1 MEENTLS
8 MTQTDEMIMKLLHYF
23 VTVENYSPIVLKGAK
38 NEIWLEKFDGE
49 YKIVRLVS
57 NYIHNNEQL
66 NMDIYRTKQIMKRIK
81 KKTMS
86 FSINALSIFV
96 NLGDNVELDLVSE
109 DNIDCANIK
118 TTEDLKKYQFIMDE
132 FPTITKKTN
141 FKEEGLDLFVKL
153 TNDIGEVN
161 KINQKQAEDLF
172 AKKDPIITKILITI
186 NIVIFILQLVLGWD
200 VVANFGAN
208 YAPFVK
214 SGKFYVLFTS
224 MFIHG
229 NLIHL
234 LFNMYALY
242 IIGPQVESF
251 YGKIKY
257 LAIYFGSGILG
268 ALLSDIFLQNSI
280 SVGAS
285 GAIFGLLSSIVY
297 FGYHYR
303 AYLDTVIRS
312 QIMPL
317 IIFNIFLGIVIP
329 NIDTFCHIGGLIG
342 GVLVSMACGIKYKSS
357 KSERINGFILTTI
370 YTIFLLILLFKYVK

>member
-370 YTIFLLILLFKYVK
+370 YTIFLLILLFK

>member
-1 MEENTLS
+1 MEGNTLS

-96 NLGDNVELDLVSE
+96 NLGDNVELDIVSE

-200 VVANFGAN
+200 VVASFGAN

-370 YTIFLLILLFKYVK
+370 YTIFLLILLFK

>member
-66 NMDIYRTKQIMKRIK
+66 NMDLYRTKQIMKRIK

-96 NLGDNVELDLVSE
+96 NLGDNVELDTVSE

-118 TTEDLKKYQFIMDE
+118 TIEDLKKYQFIMDE

-370 YTIFLLILLFKYVK
+370 YTIFLLILLFK

>member
-49 YKIVRLVS
+49 YKIIRLVS

-172 AKKDPIITKILITI
+172 AKKDPIMTKILITI
-186 NIVIFILQLVLGWD
+186 NIVIFVLQLVLGWD

-370 YTIFLLILLFKYVK
+370 YTIFLLILLFK

>member
-96 NLGDNVELDLVSE
+96 NLGDNVELDIVSE

-161 KINQKQAEDLF
+161 KTNQKQAEDLF
-172 AKKDPIITKILITI
+172 AKKDPIMTKILITI
-186 NIVIFILQLVLGWD
+186 NIVIFVLQLVLGWD
-200 VVANFGAN
+200 VVASFGAN

-214 SGKFYVLFTS
+214 SGKFYVLITS

-370 YTIFLLILLFKYVK
+370 YTIFLLILLFK

>member
-172 AKKDPIITKILITI
+172 AKKDPIMTKILITI
-186 NIVIFILQLVLGWD
+186 NIVIFVLQLVLGWD
-200 VVANFGAN
+200 VVASFGAN

-370 YTIFLLILLFKYVK
+370 YTIFLLILLFK

>member
-342 GVLVSMACGIKYKSS
+342 GVLVSMACGIKYKNS

-370 YTIFLLILLFKYVK
+370 YTIFLLILLFK

>member
-96 NLGDNVELDLVSE
+96 NLGDNVELDTVSE

-342 GVLVSMACGIKYKSS
+342 GVLVSMACGIKYKSA

-370 YTIFLLILLFKYVK
+370 YTIFLLILLFK

>member
-8 MTQTDEMIMKLLHYF
+8 MTQTDEIIMKLLHYF

-96 NLGDNVELDLVSE
+96 NLGDNVELDTVSE

-370 YTIFLLILLFKYVK
+370 YTIFLLILLFK

>member
-66 NMDIYRTKQIMKRIK
+66 NMDLYRTKQIMKRIK

-96 NLGDNVELDLVSE
+96 NLGDNVELDIVSE

-161 KINQKQAEDLF
+161 KTNQKQAEDLF
-172 AKKDPIITKILITI
+172 AKKDPIMTKILITI

-370 YTIFLLILLFKYVK
+370 YTIFLLILLFK

>member
-96 NLGDNVELDLVSE
+96 NLGDNVELDIVSE

-214 SGKFYVLFTS
+214 SGKFYVLITS

-370 YTIFLLILLFKYVK
+370 YTIFLLILLFK

>member
-96 NLGDNVELDLVSE
+96 NLGDNVELDTVSE

-200 VVANFGAN
+200 VLANFGAN

-370 YTIFLLILLFKYVK
+370 YTIFLLILLFK

>member
-357 KSERINGFILTTI
+357 KSERINFFILTTI
-370 YTIFLLILLFKYVK
+370 YTIFLLILLFK

>member
-1 MEENTLS
+1 MEGNTLS

-66 NMDIYRTKQIMKRIK
+66 NMDLYRTKQIMKRIK

-200 VVANFGAN
+200 VVASFGAN

-370 YTIFLLILLFKYVK
+370 YTIFLLILLFK

>member
-1 MEENTLS
+1 MEGNTLS

-66 NMDIYRTKQIMKRIK
+66 NMDLYRTKQIMKRIK

-96 NLGDNVELDLVSE
+96 NLGDNVELDTVSE

-370 YTIFLLILLFKYVK
+370 YTIFLLILLFK

>member
-86 FSINALSIFV
+86 FSINTLSIFV
-96 NLGDNVELDLVSE
+96 NLGDNVELDTVSE

-214 SGKFYVLFTS
+214 SGKFYVLITS

-370 YTIFLLILLFKYVK
+370 YTIFLLILLFK

>member
-96 NLGDNVELDLVSE
+96 NLGDNVELDIVSE

-370 YTIFLLILLFKYVK
+370 YTIFLLILLFK

>member
-96 NLGDNVELDLVSE
+96 NLGDNVELDIVSE

-118 TTEDLKKYQFIMDE
+118 TTDDLKKYQFIMDE

-161 KINQKQAEDLF
+161 KTNQKQAEDLF

-186 NIVIFILQLVLGWD
+186 NIVIFLLQLVLGWD
-200 VVANFGAN
+200 VVASFGAN

-214 SGKFYVLFTS
+214 SGKFYVLITS

-251 YGKIKY
+251 YGKVKY

-317 IIFNIFLGIVIP
+317 IIFNLFLGIAIP

-357 KSERINGFILTTI
+357 RSERINGYILTTI
-370 YTIFLLILLFKYVK
+370 YTIFLLILLFK

>member
-66 NMDIYRTKQIMKRIK
+66 NMDLYRTKQIMKRIK

-96 NLGDNVELDLVSE
+96 NLGDNVELDIVSE

-161 KINQKQAEDLF
+161 KTNQKQAEDLF

-186 NIVIFILQLVLGWD
+186 NIVIFVLQLVLGWD
-200 VVANFGAN
+200 VVASFGAN

-214 SGKFYVLFTS
+214 SGKFYVLITS

-342 GVLVSMACGIKYKSS
+342 GVLVSMACGIRYKSS

-370 YTIFLLILLFKYVK
+370 YTIFLLILLFK

>member
-161 KINQKQAEDLF
+161 KINQQQAEDLF

-200 VVANFGAN
+200 VVANCGAN

-370 YTIFLLILLFKYVK
+370 YTIFLLILLFK

>member
-96 NLGDNVELDLVSE
+96 NLGDNVELDTVSE

-172 AKKDPIITKILITI
+172 AKKDPVITKILITI

-370 YTIFLLILLFKYVK
+370 YTIFLLILLFK

>member
-96 NLGDNVELDLVSE
+96 NLGDNVELDTVSE

-214 SGKFYVLFTS
+214 SGKFYVLITS

-257 LAIYFGSGILG
+257 LVIYFGSGILG

-370 YTIFLLILLFKYVK
+370 YTIFLLILLFK

>member
-66 NMDIYRTKQIMKRIK
+66 NMDLYRTKQIMKRIK

-200 VVANFGAN
+200 VVASFGAN

-370 YTIFLLILLFKYVK
+370 YTIFLLILLFK

>member
-96 NLGDNVELDLVSE
+96 NLGDNVELDTVSE

-214 SGKFYVLFTS
+214 SGKFYVLITS

-303 AYLDTVIRS
+303 AYLDNVIRS

-370 YTIFLLILLFKYVK
+370 YTIFLLILLFK

>member
-66 NMDIYRTKQIMKRIK
+66 NMDLYRTKQIMKRIK

-224 MFIHG
+224 IFIHG

-370 YTIFLLILLFKYVK
+370 YTIFLLILLFK

>member
-8 MTQTDEMIMKLLHYF
+8 MTQTDEMITKLLHYI

-229 NLIHL
+229 TLIHL

-370 YTIFLLILLFKYVK
+370 YTIFLLILLLK

>member
-96 NLGDNVELDLVSE
+96 NLGDNVELDTVSE

-161 KINQKQAEDLF
+161 KTNQKQAEDLF

-214 SGKFYVLFTS
+214 SGKFYVLITS

-370 YTIFLLILLFKYVK
+370 YTIFLLILLFK

>member
-1 MEENTLS
+1 MEGNTLS

-66 NMDIYRTKQIMKRIK
+66 NMDLYRTKQIMKRIK

-96 NLGDNVELDLVSE
+96 NLGDNVELDIVSE

-161 KINQKQAEDLF
+161 KTNQKQAEDLF
-172 AKKDPIITKILITI
+172 AKKDPVITKILITI
-186 NIVIFILQLVLGWD
+186 NIVIFVLQLVLGWD
-200 VVANFGAN
+200 VVASFGAN

-214 SGKFYVLFTS
+214 SGKFYVLITS

-370 YTIFLLILLFKYVK
+370 YTIFLLILLFK

>member
-49 YKIVRLVS
+49 YKIIRLVS

-303 AYLDTVIRS
+303 AYLDTVIKS

-370 YTIFLLILLFKYVK
+370 YTIFLLILLFK

>member
-49 YKIVRLVS
+49 YKIIRLVS

-200 VVANFGAN
+200 IVANFGAN

-285 GAIFGLLSSIVY
+285 GAIF
-297 FGYHYR
+297 
-303 AYLDTVIRS
+303 
-312 QIMPL
+312 
-317 IIFNIFLGIVIP
+317 
-329 NIDTFCHIGGLIG
+329 
-342 GVLVSMACGIKYKSS
+342 
-357 KSERINGFILTTI
+357 
-370 YTIFLLILLFKYVK
+370 

>member
-66 NMDIYRTKQIMKRIK
+66 NMDLYRTKQIMKRIK

-96 NLGDNVELDLVSE
+96 NLGDNVELDIVSE

-161 KINQKQAEDLF
+161 KTNQKQAEDLF
-172 AKKDPIITKILITI
+172 AKKDPVMTKILITI
-186 NIVIFILQLVLGWD
+186 NIVIFVLQLVLGWD
-200 VVANFGAN
+200 VVASFGAN

-214 SGKFYVLFTS
+214 SGKFYVLITS

-370 YTIFLLILLFKYVK
+370 YTIFLLILLFK

>member
-8 MTQTDEMIMKLLHYF
+8 MTKTDEMIMKLLHYF

-96 NLGDNVELDLVSE
+96 NLGDNVELDIVSE

-161 KINQKQAEDLF
+161 KTNQKQAEDLF
-172 AKKDPIITKILITI
+172 AKKDPVITKILITI
-186 NIVIFILQLVLGWD
+186 NIVIFVLQLVLGWD

-214 SGKFYVLFTS
+214 SGKFYVLITS

-370 YTIFLLILLFKYVK
+370 YTIFLLILLFK

>member
-49 YKIVRLVS
+49 YKIIRLVS

-86 FSINALSIFV
+86 FSINTLSIFV
-96 NLGDNVELDLVSE
+96 NLGDNVELDIVSE

-161 KINQKQAEDLF
+161 KTNQKQAEDLF
-172 AKKDPIITKILITI
+172 AKKDPIMTKILITI
-186 NIVIFILQLVLGWD
+186 NIVIFVLQLVLGWD
-200 VVANFGAN
+200 VVASFGAN

-214 SGKFYVLFTS
+214 SGKFYVLITS

-370 YTIFLLILLFKYVK
+370 YTIFLLILLFK

>member
-96 NLGDNVELDLVSE
+96 NLGDNVELDTVSE

-329 NIDTFCHIGGLIG
+329 NIDTFCHIGGFIG

-370 YTIFLLILLFKYVK
+370 YTIFLLILLFK

>member
-96 NLGDNVELDLVSE
+96 NLGDNVELDTVSE

-257 LAIYFGSGILG
+257 LVIYFGSGILG

-370 YTIFLLILLFKYVK
+370 YTIFLLILLFK

>member
-214 SGKFYVLFTS
+214 SGKFYVLITS

-257 LAIYFGSGILG
+257 LVIYFGSGILG

-370 YTIFLLILLFKYVK
+370 YTIFLLILLFK

>member
-96 NLGDNVELDLVSE
+96 NLGDNVELDTVSE

-370 YTIFLLILLFKYVK
+370 YTIFLLILLFK

>member
-49 YKIVRLVS
+49 YKIIRLVS

-200 VVANFGAN
+200 IVANFGAN

-370 YTIFLLILLFKYVK
+370 YTIFLLILLFK

>member
-66 NMDIYRTKQIMKRIK
+66 NMDLYRTKQIMKRIK

-96 NLGDNVELDLVSE
+96 NLGDNVELDIVSE

-370 YTIFLLILLFKYVK
+370 YTIFLLILLFK

>member
-86 FSINALSIFV
+86 FSINTLSIFV
-96 NLGDNVELDLVSE
+96 NLGDNVELDTVSE

-118 TTEDLKKYQFIMDE
+118 TIEDLKKYQFIMDE

-370 YTIFLLILLFKYVK
+370 YTIFLLILLFK